1 MTSMDWLRGKRAS
14 RACGIKALAT
24 IQVGIRSLPYLPG
37 CRKRFPISDFHCD
50 PIQHFHHPR
59 FFPGKPRLSV
69 DTLSIDK
76 SAPMSLRRP
85 ATVAELCDIVKQ
97 ARAAKQGVYPVGGLT
112 TLDVGL
118 PTLKPGVAVD
128 MTAMNLVID
137 YPARDMTITVQSGIT
152 IAGLQAVLAKEGQ
165 WLPIDVATPE
175 LATLGGAIALN
186 QSGPRRY
193 GYGTLRDYVIGIS
206 FVTDDGVEVKAG
218 GRVVKNVAGYDMM
231 KLQIGAV
238 GTLGVV
244 TQVTLKV
251 KPKPETSA
259 AVVFGCDAASIGA
272 VLDVVHNSKSRP
284 VAVELLNAAAWRA
297 GGVNPLVASEWIL
310 AVGFEEKAA
319 TVAWQQASLLDELKA
334 VQARGV
340 TEVASATGLWAA
352 ITGLQLRHDSRYI
365 RKLSVLPSKVAE
377 EVVKLP
383 AGLVHAHALSGVIWV
398 HGESSVEG
406 ALIRRCP
413 TEAKKSLPVWGKPTP
428 DWELMRHVKKTL
440 DPDNVFNPGRLFG
453 NV

>member
-1 MTSMDWLRGKRAS
+1 M
-14 RACGIKALAT
+14 
-24 IQVGIRSLPYLPG
+24 
-37 CRKRFPISDFHCD
+37 
-50 PIQHFHHPR
+50 
-59 FFPGKPRLSV
+59 

-97 ARAAKQGVYPVGGLT
+97 ARTAKQGVYPVGGLT

-118 PTLKPGVAVD
+118 PTLKPGIAVD
-128 MTAMNLVID
+128 MTTMNRVID
-137 YPARDMTITVQSGIT
+137 YPARDMTITVQAGIT
-152 IAGLQAVLAKEGQ
+152 IAALQAVLAKEGQ
-165 WLPIDVATPE
+165 WLPIDIATPE
-175 LATLGGAIALN
+175 LATLGGSIALN

-251 KPKPETSA
+251 KPKPEASS

-272 VLDVVHNSKSRP
+272 VLDLVHNSKSRP
-284 VAVELLNAAAWRA
+284 VAVELLNAEAWRA
-297 GGVNPLVASEWIL
+297 ASVNPSVASDWVL

-319 TVAWQQASLLDELKA
+319 TVAWQQATLLDELKTVA
-334 VQARGV
+334 VRGV
-340 TEVASATGLWAA
+340 TEVANATGLWAA
-352 ITGLQLRHDSRYI
+352 ITGLQLRLESRYI

-377 EVVKLP
+377 EVAKLP
-383 AGLVHAHALSGVIWV
+383 AGLVHAHGLSGVIWV

-413 TEAKKSLPVWGKPTP
+413 AETKKSLPVWGKPTP
-428 DWELMRHVKKTL
+428 DWELMRHIKKTL